1 MRKVIASLFVSMD
14 GVAESP
20 DQWQFDVFDDDMGAE
35 MVEQLSAVDT
45 FLLGRVTYEEWKDYW
60 PNATSDLDFAN
71 FINNTPKYVVSN
83 TLDRVEWG
91 SYDNIHLIKGDNLA
105 AEINRLKAL
114 PGKNISVAGSPG
126 LVRSLLQLG
135 LVDEYIPLIH
145 PVIVNKGK
153 RLYRDGDE
161 LKRFKLAR
169 SKMTGSGVAILTYV
183 PHK

>member
-1 MRKVIASLFVSMD
+1 
-14 GVAESP
+14 
-20 DQWQFDVFDDDMGAE
+20 
-35 MVEQLSAVDT
+35 
-45 FLLGRVTYEEWKDYW
+45 VTYEEWKDYW

-71 FINNTPKYVVSN
+71 FINNTPKYVASN
-83 TLDRVEWG
+83 TLDSVTWG
-91 SYDNIHLIKGDNLA
+91 SYNTVNLIKGDLA

-145 PVIVNKGK
+145 PVVAGKGK
-153 RLYRDGDE
+153 RLFRDGDD

-169 SKMTGSGVAILTYV
+169 SKITGSGVAILTYV
-183 PHK
+183 PRT